1 MTDTLKMG
9 IEAGDLVDDFNMLM
23 YLARSVLR
31 EVNTVEIVKIQE
43 VNTTNKTVAVIPVIK
58 NANAEG
64 NPIPV
69 TTIYNVKY
77 IEWQY
82 GINAIKATP
91 DVGDIGIIVVCKKD
105 TSSIESGLV
114 GSFREFSLSD
124 GIYLGGLKGFNQEPT
139 QYIEFTE
146 NGITITT
153 PKTLTVNT
161 TENAIVNA
169 TGDVTVNGAN
179 VEVNATTKA
188 TINSAAV
195 YLGGENDA
203 VAIAKDGDEVRS
215 GSTVVGT
222 IKASST
228 VVKTI

>member
-43 VNTTNKTVAVIPVIK
+43 VNTENKTVAVIPVIK

-91 DVGDIGIIVVCKKD
+91 AIGDIGIIVVCKKD

-114 GSFREFSLSD
+114 GSFSEFSLRD

-179 VEVNATTKA
+179 VEVNATTQA
-188 TINSAAV
+188 TINSANV
-195 YLGGENDA
+195 YLGGKDGA
-203 VAIAKDGDEVRS
+203 VAVAKDGDEVRS

>member
-9 IEAGDLVDDFNMLM
+9 IDAGDLVDDFNMLM
-23 YLARSVLR
+23 YLAHSVLR
-31 EVNTVEIVKIQE
+31 EVNTVEVVKVQE
-43 VNTTNKTVAVIPVIK
+43 INTTNKTVAVIPVVK
-58 NANAEG
+58 DANSEG

-69 TTIYNVKY
+69 ATIYNVKY

-91 DVGDIGIIVVCKKD
+91 AVGDIGIIVVCKKD
-105 TSSIESGLV
+105 ISSIESGLV

-161 TENAIVNA
+161 TENAVINA
-169 TGDVTVNGAN
+169 TGDAIVNGSN
-179 VEVNATTKA
+179 IVVNATTQA

-195 YLGGENDA
+195 YLGGETGA
-203 VAIAKDGDEVRS
+203 KAIARDGDEVMAV
-215 GSTVVGT
+215 STVVGT

>member
-1 MTDTLKMG
+1 MDGLKMG
-9 IEAGDLVDDFNMLM
+9 IDPADLIDDFNMLM
-23 YLARSVLR
+23 YLAHSVLR
-31 EVNTVEIVKIQE
+31 DVNTVEVVKVQE
-43 VNTTNKTVAVIPVIK
+43 VDTANKRLTVLPIVQR
-58 NANAEG
+58 ANASG
-64 NPIPV
+64 NPIPEGP
-69 TTIYNVKY
+69 IYDVKY

-82 GINAIKATP
+82 GINAIKAIP
-91 DVGDIGIIVVCKKD
+91 AVGDIGIIVVCKKD

-161 TENAIVNA
+161 TENAVVNA
-169 TGDVTVNGAN
+169 TGDLIVNGVN

-195 YLGGENDA
+195 YLGGEDGA